1 MILIRILL
9 LYFVTK
15 CQLADYREK
24 YGLFFPRHTGE
35 LDYDYDAIEDDS
47 QELKW
52 KWDIQEWDG

>member
-24 YGLFFPRHTGE
+24 YGE

-52 KWDIQEWDG
+52 KWDIQELNG